1 MFFNRVKKIIIQNK
15 GILLLLL
22 IYTVLYSFNLDKFP
36 AIIGDECWFCNP
48 AYNLAISGKMGTTM
62 IYGYNNIANFTYWQ
76 PPMFI
81 LLLATSFKLFGF
93 GVVQARTV
101 SVSLGF
107 LTVLF
112 TYLFAYKLYNKK
124 IGLLASLL
132 LISNP
137 LFFLVSRQARMEIAV
152 AFFMLI
158 ALYCTVMALKN
169 SNMICYFASAF
180 FATLAFLSHPN
191 GLISIFAVLIIILAN
206 KIDLK
211 TLNLNLNFK
220 KIFIFILGVIIPL
233 IPYTLYIFADFA
245 AFQGQF
251 MSNIGHSPLNPL
263 KNIIMELTRYIQLY
277 WLFVCFEG
285 RFLTFVVFATTITL
299 TILGLYY
306 LVRERKFSDKFLLI
320 VLMVNIGVLTV
331 LVSHKWEIYL
341 GFIVPYLSIIIALTF
356 KDKMKFE
363 INKKGM
369 MSVIIIVFGI
379 LLIIGNFIAIYNV
392 LLAGEDYYYQ
402 AIEHEIQNHI
412 PQGSVV
418 VGDRKFWMA
427 LQNDYKYYGS
437 ETMNTTGIADLN
449 VEYILFTDFW
459 ASRDGTM
466 VNFVTHNCT
475 LIAEIPHCHTFGI
488 GTVKVYKVNSH
499 FS

>member
-1 MFFNRVKKIIIQNK
+1 MIINRIQKIIIQNK

-22 IYTVLYSFNLDKFP
+22 IYTLLYSFNLDKFP
-36 AIIGDECWFCNP
+36 TIIGDESWFSNP

-62 IYGYNNIANFTYWQ
+62 MYGYNNIANYTYWQ
-76 PPMFI
+76 PPLFI

-112 TYLFAYKLYNKK
+112 TYLFALKLYNKK
-124 IGLLASLL
+124 VGLLASLL

-137 LFFLVSRQARMEIAV
+137 LFFLISRQARMEIAV

-158 ALYCTVMALKN
+158 ALYCTVLALKN
-169 SNMICYFASAF
+169 SKMIFYFASAF
-180 FATLAFLSHPN
+180 FATLALLSHPN
-191 GLISIFAVLIIILAN
+191 GMIATFAVLIIILAN

-211 TLNLNLNFK
+211 TLKLNLNVK
-220 KIFIFILGVIIPL
+220 TIFIFSLGFIIPL
-233 IPYTLYIFADFA
+233 IPYLLYIFTDFA

-263 KNIIMELTRYIQLY
+263 QNIIMEPTRYIQLY
-277 WLFVCFEG
+277 WLFVGFEG
-285 RFLTFVVFATTITL
+285 RFLTFIVFATTITL
-299 TILGLYY
+299 SILGFYY
-306 LVRERKFSDKFLLI
+306 LVRERKFSEKFLLM
-320 VLMVNIGVLTV
+320 VLMVNLGVLTV

-341 GFIVPYLSIIIALTF
+341 GFIVPYLSILIALAF
-356 KDKMKFE
+356 KEKMKFE
-363 INKKGM
+363 INKKGII
-369 MSVIIIVFGI
+369 SVIIIVSGV
-379 LLIIGNFIAIYNV
+379 LLLIGNFIALYNV
-392 LLAGEDYYYQ
+392 LAASEDYDYQ
-402 AIEHEIQNHI
+402 VIGHEIQNHI

-427 LQNDYKYYGS
+427 LQKDYKYYGS
-437 ETMNTTGIADLN
+437 ETMNITGIVDLQ
-449 VEYILFTDFW
+449 VEYILFTDYW
-459 ASRDGTM
+459 ASGDGNM
-466 VNFVTHNCT
+466 VNFVIQNCT
-475 LIAEIPHCHTFGI
+475 PIAEIPESHTFGI